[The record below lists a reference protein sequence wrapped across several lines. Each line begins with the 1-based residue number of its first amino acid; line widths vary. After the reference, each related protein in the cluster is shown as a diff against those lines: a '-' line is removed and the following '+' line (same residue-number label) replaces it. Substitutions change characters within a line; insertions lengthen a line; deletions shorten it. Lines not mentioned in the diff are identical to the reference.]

1 MNFKRPNK
9 ETVLLYSSEGRCAL
23 WRSTNEYVIILS
35 LLLEDSA
42 FILLYQLHAHCQFE
56 V

>member
-9 ETVLLYSSEGRCAL
+9 ETVLLYSSEGRSASAL
-23 WRSTNEYVIILS
+23 YKWICYYIIIIIRR
-35 LLLEDSA
+35 
-42 FILLYQLHAHCQFE
+42 FCFHLLYQLHADCQFE